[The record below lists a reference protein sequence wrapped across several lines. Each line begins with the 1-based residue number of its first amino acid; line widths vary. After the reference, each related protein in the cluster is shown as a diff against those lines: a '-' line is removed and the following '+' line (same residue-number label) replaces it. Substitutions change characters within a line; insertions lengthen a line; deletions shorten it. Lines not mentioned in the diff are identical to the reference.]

1 MVLGNAY
8 GVVEG
13 VVVDTHVARVTRRLG
28 LTTSDDP
35 ATVEADL
42 MARLPRT
49 QWLSFAHQ
57 VIVHGRS
64 ICKAPRPLCPA
75 CTLNDLC
82 PASTVAA
89 VAAT

>member
-1 MVLGNAY
+1 M
-8 GVVEG
+8 
-13 VVVDTHVARVTRRLG
+13 DTHVARVTRRLG
-28 LTTSDDP
+28 LTASDDP

-57 VIVHGRS
+57 VILHGRS